1 MELEILM
8 VPTIVVFGVYIVFK
22 EWLNIAYKQ
31 WQTELDLFKR
41 RLAAYERLK
50 IAVAPVNAS
59 GRVSHMDTDRFAQ
72 AISDMRFLFDK
83 DLENFVSDIH
93 HAMLKKHALDAL
105 LDKVA
110 GKEKALTD
118 IALTAKALTKSRE
131 LCSQITGGIYRD
143 MPERME
149 KFMRPRALLQSPP
162 DDSSLS
168 PASSAEA

>member
-8 VPTIVVFGVYIVFK
+8 VPTIAIFGVYIVFK
-22 EWLNIAYKQ
+22 EWLNIGYKQ

-59 GRVSHMDTDRFAQ
+59 GRVSNMDTDRFAQ

-83 DLENFVSDIH
+83 DLENFVSDIYD
-93 HAMLKKHALDAL
+93 AMLKKHALDAL
-105 LDKVA
+105 LERVA

-118 IALTAKALTKSRE
+118 KALTDKALTAKALTKSVE
-131 LCSQITGGIYRD
+131 LCSQITNGIYRD

-149 KFMRPRALLQSPP
+149 KFMRPRAVL
-162 DDSSLS
+162 
-168 PASSAEA
+168 

>member
-8 VPTIVVFGVYIVFK
+8 VPTIAVFGVYIVFK
-22 EWLNIAYKQ
+22 EWLNTAYKQ

-59 GRVSHMDTDRFAQ
+59 GRVSSMDTDRFAQ

-105 LDKVA
+105 LDKAA
-110 GKEKALTD
+110 GNEKALTD
-118 IALTAKALTKSRE
+118 KALTAKALTKSIE
-131 LCSQITGGIYRD
+131 LCSQITGGVYRD

-162 DDSSLS
+162 DNSSLS
-168 PASSAEA
+168 PATSAEA